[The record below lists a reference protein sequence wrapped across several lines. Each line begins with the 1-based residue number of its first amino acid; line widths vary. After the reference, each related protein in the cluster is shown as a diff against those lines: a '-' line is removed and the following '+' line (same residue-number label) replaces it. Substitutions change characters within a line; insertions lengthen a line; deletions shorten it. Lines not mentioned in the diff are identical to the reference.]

1 MFKKNKALLKHDK
14 LLEDLETKIKKYDR
28 YSVVAKNVFYKT
40 EDDVKGEIDLLC
52 YDSKFDV
59 WHFYEVK
66 SNPKRRYHLKASK
79 QYKRFKDSF
88 PHLNTRGIL
97 YNNKNV
103 YRL

>member
-1 MFKKNKALLKHDK
+1 MIKNKALEKHDK
-14 LLEDLETKIKKYDR
+14 ILDDLEARIRSYERYDVIAR
-28 YSVVAKNVFYKT
+28 NVFYQT
-40 EDDVKGEIDLLC
+40 YDNVKGEIDLLC

-66 SNPKRRYHLKASK
+66 SNPKRKYHKKAIR
-79 QYKRFKDSF
+79 QFKRFRESF
-88 PHLNTRGIL
+88 PYLDTRGIL

>member
-1 MFKKNKALLKHDK
+1 MIKNKALEKHDK
-14 LLEDLETKIKKYDR
+14 LLDDLEARIRSYERYDVIAR
-28 YSVVAKNVFYKT
+28 NVFYET
-40 EDDVKGEIDLLC
+40 YDNVKGEIDLLC

-66 SNPKRRYHLKASK
+66 SNPKRKYQKKALT
-79 QYKRFKDSF
+79 QFKRFRESF
-88 PHLNTRGIL
+88 PYLDTRGIL